1 MNVCHSSPLRGGSVD
16 KTPVTVPECRQRPD
30 LAGPGSPQALNPQ
43 RLDPCGV
50 HSEEKTGPEKVPG
63 GRKEIS
69 HLWTCLDGGPCSG
82 SGGLARPRRPHRAQA
97 PRGAGRGGTAPRG
110 LPRESRLRLSRR
122 PPSTPSSSPASA
134 PGLLASSRGG
144 RDPSVRGRE
153 RRRAAGEA
161 AYRLLL
167 LDLGHA
173 GWLRRCPA
181 RWNSERSPGAEA
193 LGRSGGGGGCR
204 TPGEGGIKRLRRHVA
219 LPLTGPLLPLL
230 PPRSSPP
237 RRLRQQ
243 RPAQGTPPP
252 PGRGPGPGPRLPGAA
267 PLGPPRL
274 EAGPCSRRRGQ
285 TRPAR
290 SRRSSPSLPVPTPR
304 GCLSVPSPL
313 TPAVRLSRKAS
324 CLWDLLET
332 AKLVVRVLRGRRGPS
347 SSSWAVITARAN
359 IFWFSLCA
367 PLTFALSLLHP
378 SPQASNPAFS
388 REAVEAFRLSQD
400 DIPSEGTEAQAQ
412 VGLHC

>member
-1 MNVCHSSPLRGGSVD
+1 MD

-30 LAGPGSPQALNPQ
+30 LAGPGSPQDLSPQ

-50 HSEEKTGPEKVPG
+50 HSEEKTGPEKVLG
-63 GRKEIS
+63 GREEIS

-82 SGGLARPRRPHRAQA
+82 SGGLARPGAGSPR
-97 PRGAGRGGTAPRG
+97 RGAGRDCPARAAPG
-110 LPRESRLRLSRR
+110 IPAAPLP
-122 PPSTPSSSPASA
+122 PASLQPLPPPQPPR
-134 PGLLASSRGG
+134 PGCSPPPGEDGIRASGAESGGGRQAKQPTVFCFLTSAMLAGYGGARRAGTRAQPWGGGARTLGRRRRLPGSRGG
-144 RDPSVRGRE
+144 RYKKAPQTRRTSLDRPPPPAPPAALLSAPSAPP
-153 RRRAAGEA
+153 AA
-161 AYRLLL
+161 
-167 LDLGHA
+167 
-173 GWLRRCPA
+173 P
-181 RWNSERSPGAEA
+181 SPG
-193 LGRSGGGGGCR
+193 C
-204 TPGEGGIKRLRRHVA
+204 
-219 LPLTGPLLPLL
+219 
-230 PPRSSPP
+230 
-237 RRLRQQ
+237 
-243 RPAQGTPPP
+243 PPP

-290 SRRSSPSLPVPTPR
+290 SRRSSPRLPVPTPS

-324 CLWDLLET
+324 CPWDLLET

-367 PLTFALSLLHP
+367 PLTFALSRLHP